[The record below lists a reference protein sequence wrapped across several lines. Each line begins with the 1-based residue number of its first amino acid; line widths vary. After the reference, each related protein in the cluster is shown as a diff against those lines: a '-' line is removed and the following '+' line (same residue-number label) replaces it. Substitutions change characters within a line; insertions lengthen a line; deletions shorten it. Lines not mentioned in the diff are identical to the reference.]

1 MFTALKNGFEA
12 GDILKELS
20 KGDTAVIFI
29 TEQLAAELE
38 ETLKKLK
45 TRPYPAVIPIPSA
58 AGSNGFGLSGVK
70 KMSKRPSAWIFY
82 LIRIDYYVFI

>member
-1 MFTALKNGFEA
+1 MIKTGKLAVIGDRDSVLAFKAIGADVYSAKNGFEA

-38 ETLKKLK
+38 ETL
-45 TRPYPAVIPIPSA
+45 
-58 AGSNGFGLSGVK
+58 
-70 KMSKRPSAWIFY
+70 
-82 LIRIDYYVFI
+82 